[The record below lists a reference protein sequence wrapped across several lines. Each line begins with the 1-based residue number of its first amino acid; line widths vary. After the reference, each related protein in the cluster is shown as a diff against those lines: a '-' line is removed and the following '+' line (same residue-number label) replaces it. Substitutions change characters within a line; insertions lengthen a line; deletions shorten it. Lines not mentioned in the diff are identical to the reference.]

1 MSFYAT
7 LSGMVICADGATFSN
22 LLSRLELGGWIEK
35 DRFVCEDG
43 EQVTP
48 DNTNVLHSE
57 LTFIN
62 LTARVEDAGKFS
74 IANLPPGE
82 YKIFAFEEVD
92 MATAS
97 DPEFLKKF
105 EDRAGSVKIGEGE
118 SKSLSLKQIRY
129 AETTSAPA

>member
-1 MSFYAT
+1 MEVI
-7 LSGMVICADGATFSN
+7 LSTKIAKVDGMV
-22 LLSRLELGGWIEK
+22 EK
-35 DRFVCEDG
+35 QKQDDAPGTVIVAKVG
-43 EQVTP
+43 P
-48 DNTNVLHSE
+48 NSE

>member
-1 MSFYAT
+1 
-7 LSGMVICADGATFSN
+7 
-22 LLSRLELGGWIEK
+22 
-35 DRFVCEDG
+35 
-43 EQVTP
+43 
-48 DNTNVLHSE
+48 
-57 LTFIN
+57 
-62 LTARVEDAGKFS
+62 
-74 IANLPPGE
+74 
-82 YKIFAFEEVD
+82 